1 MLVNGPLGVSNS
13 VARME
18 AANTCVRSHLEM
30 AMAPC
35 RSRTRRIESA
45 SSDILWLT
53 ICRRSDHAKRASLV
67 DDQGIAN
74 SRWSF
79 SHGACSGPDLW
90 ALDPQVRA
98 PSSPG
103 RPNFVVQDERDS
115 LSAHPTTDRPVLIW
129 LDDSIKASTCPHS
142 LHATMGSASS
152 ANIRGCDS
160 GSGPFKLAALVTT

>member
-1 MLVNGPLGVSNS
+1 MK
-13 VARME
+13 
-18 AANTCVRSHLEM
+18 
-30 AMAPC
+30 
-35 RSRTRRIESA
+35 SA
-45 SSDILWLT
+45 SSDILWVT

-79 SHGACSGPDLW
+79 LHGACSGPDLW

-115 LSAHPTTDRPVLIW
+115 LSAHRPTDRPVLIW

-142 LHATMGSASS
+142 HHGWYFLCQSIH
-152 ANIRGCDS
+152 GCDS
-160 GSGPFKLAALVTT
+160 GSGPFKLAAPVTL